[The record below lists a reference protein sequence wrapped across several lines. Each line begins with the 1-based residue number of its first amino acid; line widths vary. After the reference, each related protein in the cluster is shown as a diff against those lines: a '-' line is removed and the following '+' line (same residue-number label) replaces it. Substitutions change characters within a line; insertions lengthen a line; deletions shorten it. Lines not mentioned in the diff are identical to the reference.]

1 MTRNAQTYVLNAYLN
16 PDGLID
22 VVRIYFVERNFLS

>member
-22 VVRIYFVERNFLS
+22 VVRIYFC